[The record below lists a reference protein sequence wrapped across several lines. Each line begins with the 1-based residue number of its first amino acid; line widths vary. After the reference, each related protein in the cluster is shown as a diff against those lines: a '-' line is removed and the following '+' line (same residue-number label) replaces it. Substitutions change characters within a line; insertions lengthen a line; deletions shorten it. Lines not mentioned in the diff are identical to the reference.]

1 MAEVNGNL
9 PAASED
15 FERIKEVS
23 AQAIESVSR
32 AASDRTVV
40 IKREKR
46 VFECKPEAAG
56 AIYLPQKR
64 PQRRGT

>member
-1 MAEVNGNL
+1 MAEANGNL
-9 PAASED
+9 PPASED
-15 FERIKEVS
+15 FERLKEAS
-23 AQAIESVSR
+23 AHAIESVSR
-32 AASDRTVV
+32 AETDRAVV

-56 AIYLPQKR
+56 AMYLPQKR

>member
-1 MAEVNGNL
+1 MAEANDNL
-9 PAASED
+9 PPSSEH
-15 FERIKEVS
+15 FERIKQVS

-32 AASDRTVV
+32 AETDRAVV

-64 PQRRGT
+64 PQRRRT

>member
-1 MAEVNGNL
+1 MAEANGNL
-9 PAASED
+9 PPASED

-23 AQAIESVSR
+23 SQAIESVSR
-32 AASDRTVV
+32 AETDRVV

-56 AIYLPQKR
+56 AIYVPQKR